1 MVDMANGDNADVN
14 LPLTH
19 HQAQCQSKCPTTFF
33 IDHSLSTPFT
43 SFVAGL
49 VAKWR
54 GSRLRF
60 HLLASY
66 QVYDPSLSED
76 NRVDK
81 MALNKDKLTALDIFS
96 RANVKPGNMTIEEIR
111 RQLREWEKV
120 VVGPLVGRR
129 LSMVVAFM
137 TGLYAVLPLSSGLP
151 IVTCIICCI
160 VLLAFYFVF
169 RQLFKFIKES

>member
-1 MVDMANGDNADVN
+1 MMRKSSYIKEEQKAKTA
-14 LPLTH
+14 TH
-19 HQAQCQSKCPTTFF
+19 ELHSFSFF
-33 IDHSLSTPFT
+33 I
-43 SFVAGL
+43 SFIFIYL
-49 VAKWR
+49 FIYF
-54 GSRLRF
+54 LRCF
-60 HLLASY
+60 ILIKF
-66 QVYDPSLSED
+66 Q
-76 NRVDK
+76 
-81 MALNKDKLTALDIFS
+81 
-96 RANVKPGNMTIEEIR
+96 EEIR